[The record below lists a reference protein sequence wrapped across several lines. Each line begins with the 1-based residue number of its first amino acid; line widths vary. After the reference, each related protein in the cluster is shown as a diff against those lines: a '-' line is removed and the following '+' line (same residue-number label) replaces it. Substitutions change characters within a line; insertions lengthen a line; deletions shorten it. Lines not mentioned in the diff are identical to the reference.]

1 MNKRTPRGLNPEE
14 RELWERV
21 ARSTN
26 PLSAGRPSSETKEFT
41 EFFESKANS
50 PKRIA
55 AFDVGSKAVQ
65 KLPSHDLA
73 ASIAEQVSASPVA
86 MDKKAFRRLKRGQTK
101 PEARLDLHGMTVS
114 AAHGALTSFIHS
126 AHGSGKRLVLVI
138 TGKGR
143 ASHDDGPIPARVG
156 VLRHQVP
163 QWLGAPPLSALV
175 LQVTQ
180 AHQRHGGGGALYIY
194 LRR

>member
-1 MNKRTPRGLNPEE
+1 MKNRRPRGLSTDE
-14 RELWERV
+14 RDLWDRV

-26 PLSAGRPSSETKEFT
+26 PLSANRLSSGERGNYKQLDSKEGSAKNIAT
-41 EFFESKANS
+41 FE
-50 PKRIA
+50 I
-55 AFDVGSKAVQ
+55 GSKAIPN
-65 KLPSHDLA
+65 LPSHDLA
-73 ASIAEQVSASPVA
+73 ASIAEKVSASPVA

-143 ASHDDGPIPARVG
+143 VTSDEGPIPTRVG

-163 QWLGAPPLSALV
+163 QWLSAPPLSSLV
-175 LQVTQ
+175 LQISQ
-180 AHQRHGGGGALYIY
+180 AHQKHGGGGALYVY

>member
-1 MNKRTPRGLNPEE
+1 MKKRTPRGLNPEE
-14 RELWERV
+14 RDLWDRV
-21 ARSTN
+21 ASSTN
-26 PLSAGRPSSETKEFT
+26 PLSVDRTPTPPQKKTKPFEPAQRPKTETPHFK
-41 EFFESKANS
+41 
-50 PKRIA
+50 
-55 AFDVGSKAVQ
+55 VGSSAKPN
-65 KLPSHDLA
+65 LPSHDLA
-73 ASIAEQVSASPVA
+73 ASIADQVSASPVA
-86 MDKKAFRRLKRGQTK
+86 MDKKAFRKLKRGQSK

-114 AAHGALTSFIHS
+114 AAHGALSAFIHS

-143 ASHDDGPIPARVG
+143 VSSDDGPIPTRVG

-163 QWLGAPPLSALV
+163 HWLSAPPLSPLI

-180 AHQRHGGGGALYIY
+180 AHQRHGGGGALYVY